1 MLKLNKKSALIIA
14 SYLNIRL
21 PRVWDV
27 LGGLNGIHLLQTVS
41 TFFKSQSVHSQCTA
55 LQKLPFLFWKETG
68 TGLSEQL
75 KHAVSNLLK
84 DCIRGLLRR
93 TLGISQISFESRRSG
108 IRNSLPSP
116 PHMSLGP
123 VETRGCVYL
132 SVRPLF
138 HLHSWPTFFL
148 FWRLRLSLW
157 KKWLVEVF
165 WSVFECTSSGKDV
178 GQLCRWRRGRTDR

>member
-93 TLGISQISFESRRSG
+93 TLGISQISFESRQSG
-108 IRNSLPSP
+108 IRNSLPSLP
-116 PHMSLGP
+116 QMSLGP

-138 HLHSWPTFFL
+138 HLHSWPTSLPELVHSNADQKTSTNHFFQ
-148 FWRLRLSLW
+148 RLSLN
-157 KKWLVEVF
+157 LQN
-165 WSVFECTSSGKDV
+165 GKDV
-178 GQLCRWRRGRTDR
+178 GQLCRWKSGRTDR

>member
-21 PRVWDV
+21 PRIWDV

-93 TLGISQISFESRRSG
+93 TLGISQISFKSRQSG
-108 IRNSLPSP
+108 IRNSLPTP
-116 PHMSLGP
+116 PQMSLGP
-123 VETRGCVYL
+123 VET
-132 SVRPLF
+132 LF
-138 HLHSWPTFFL
+138 HLHSWPTSLPELVHSNADQKTSTNHFFQ
-148 FWRLRLSLW
+148 RLSLN
-157 KKWLVEVF
+157 LQN
-165 WSVFECTSSGKDV
+165 GKDV
-178 GQLCRWRRGRTDR
+178 GQLCRWKSGRTDR

>member
-14 SYLNIRL
+14 SYLNIWR

-41 TFFKSQSVHSQCTA
+41 TFFESQSVHSQCTA

-84 DCIRGLLRR
+84 DCIRGLLCR
-93 TLGISQISFESRRSG
+93 TLGISQISFKSRRSG

-116 PHMSLGP
+116 PQMSLGP
-123 VETRGCVYL
+123 VET
-132 SVRPLF
+132 LF
-138 HLHSWPTFFL
+138 HLHSWPTSLPELVHSNTDQKTFTNHFFETE
-148 FWRLRLSLW
+148 S
-157 KKWLVEVF
+157 
-165 WSVFECTSSGKDV
+165 
-178 GQLCRWRRGRTDR
+178 

>member
-116 PHMSLGP
+116 PQMSLGP
-123 VETRGCVYL
+123 VET
-132 SVRPLF
+132 LF
-138 HLHSWPTFFL
+138 HLHSWPTSLPELVHSNTDQKTSIYHFFQ
-148 FWRLRLSLW
+148 RLSLN
-157 KKWLVEVF
+157 LQN
-165 WSVFECTSSGKDV
+165 GKDI
-178 GQLCRWRRGRTDR
+178 GQLCRWKSGRTDR